1 MIWGDVGPFQIKL
14 DVNHFGPGN
23 VGIYPLENARWPA
36 IMEQKQGGWE
46 DGGWMNGGRVESARV
61 TSDLLFLI

>member
-23 VGIYPLENARWPA
+23 IGIYPLENA
-36 IMEQKQGGWE
+36 EGLQYKKKQGGWE
-46 DGGWMNGGRVESARV
+46 DGGWMNGERVEKLA
-61 TSDLLFLI
+61 